1 MLDRHCELQHLEE
14 CQLRVKPMLLPKSTQ
29 GRRNVP
35 NAAHPRHFFS
45 FQSTQYQP
53 TRGTPTMKSKRESSR
68 DRPATQDEPQDRRF
82 AALCK
87 TLAADPKF
95 ARAIG
100 EHAANRVSP
109 TRQRFGSN
117 ALKVNEKIFAMMSQG
132 TVVVKLPRA
141 RVDELVE
148 AGSGTRFD
156 PGHGRVMKEWLAV
169 SAPTRLW
176 AALVREAHD
185 FVAGGTTRDR
195 AKGV

>member
-1 MLDRHCELQHLEE
+1 M
-14 CQLRVKPMLLPKSTQ
+14 S
-29 GRRNVP
+29 
-35 NAAHPRHFFS
+35 NAVRLRHFF
-45 FQSTQYQP
+45 FVSTQSRP
-53 TRGTPTMKSKRESSR
+53 TQETPTMKSKREPSR
-68 DRPATQDEPQDRRF
+68 DQSGIQDGPQDAPQDRRF
-82 AALCK
+82 IALCK

-100 EHAANRVSP
+100 EQAANRVSP

-132 TVVVKLPRA
+132 TLVVKLPRA

-156 PGHGRVMKEWLAV
+156 PGHGRLMKEWLAV

-176 AALVREAHD
+176 APLVREAHD
-185 FVAGGTTRDR
+185 FVATGTNRGR
-195 AKGV
+195 AKSV